1 MWEIFDIS
9 TCAEVC
15 AHLADR
21 GFKFLMYIFL
31 FQVIEKLL
39 VKQLLL
45 IFSVLEGTIFLS
57 LQVDKRRK
65 SFSK

>member
-1 MWEIFDIS
+1 MGIFDVS

-15 AHLADR
+15 AHLHDR
-21 GFKFLMYIFL
+21 GFIFL

-57 LQVDKRRK
+57 LELTREANRFQNETKIY
-65 SFSK
+65 